1 MVVSCQ
7 RAVNIEK
14 QNVVFAHIGSFH
26 LMVDS
31 SLAYYLKRRLSI
43 HPVQDYILQ
52 QHLTEEEA
60 MDEVIAS
67 ACEMMLS
74 DGAAIRAVAEG
85 NRTLGAKIK
94 GWIEEVIAKI
104 ENALKEL
111 APHSRAAKLLAGSRE
126 TLERA
131 REMWIGALDEVSQ
144 SEEGTENTA
153 GAGMQSSNRGQY
165 DYSRTWE
172 EQIADLRSGKLP
184 ERDTLLLGRTPLLY
198 RQMGLSDLP
207 MVMTREHVQYMFD
220 GKLNNTTDDHLFSD
234 ETIKS
239 LPELIADPVAVIASE
254 KAEYAENAI
263 SVIIEAESRNGK
275 QGYAAITLNSLGK
288 INGESIDANRV
299 STVYGRKAALD
310 ELQRAVDRE
319 IAYRNGES
327 DAPAVY
333 YLNKEKADTAL
344 QDRQTKSGKQI
355 RADLSASSTL
365 QGANLSESALGKT
378 GLMHSIL
385 DAGSPVN
392 KKFLQQT
399 DARQFKHW
407 FGKSVIKNA
416 DGSPKVMYRGD
427 NNEIHVFDRKRSKPS
442 NLYGRGF
449 YFTQDAGAAGVY
461 GNVNAYYLRVETP
474 LDASSGAHAITQKQL
489 RAFLQEVADNED
501 YGLDNYGYGATVESV
516 LRNLHGKA
524 DFDALQDINAT
535 AVGDLVA
542 AVELFNEVNGT
553 HYDGIITP
561 TETVVFDSAQ
571 IKSATENAG
580 TFDRGNPDIR
590 YSNRD
595 VATNGIRMGQSD
607 AERYQWLRDT
617 EIEAAS
623 VSAEQITPQQI
634 ALVNGLGYTKA
645 MALLE
650 KAAKSYGLIADGKKT
665 AAALQNRYLS
675 IAAEFSKRSLSESLH
690 KQSEAAEKW
699 EANGNGY
706 LAALLPVFKETYEN
720 AVPVLV
726 QGDRYLRT
734 VTDQSKV
741 QTFVYLLGA
750 FQYGNQTIP
759 VQFELKQLK
768 GDGNRIYVVATIKET
783 AIMAASFQGAE
794 APRRA
799 TTQSPTISIEDVIA
813 NVNPEDTR
821 ILANL
826 PSYMLSE
833 EQQEGKR
840 KGLREKG
847 EYTYNKARAAG
858 QDVNA
863 PVKLTQE
870 RIDGA
875 IKYYG
880 GSGDRKRRTIKEQ
893 SPLLTNHEM
902 RGIIHAY
909 QTCEK
914 EK

>member
-1 MVVSCQ
+1 
-7 RAVNIEK
+7 
-14 QNVVFAHIGSFH
+14 
-26 LMVDS
+26 MVDS

-153 GAGMQSSNRGQY
+153 GAGMQSSNR
-165 DYSRTWE
+165 
-172 EQIADLRSGKLP
+172 
-184 ERDTLLLGRTPLLY
+184 
-198 RQMGLSDLP
+198 
-207 MVMTREHVQYMFD
+207 
-220 GKLNNTTDDHLFSD
+220 
-234 ETIKS
+234 
-239 LPELIADPVAVIASE
+239 
-254 KAEYAENAI
+254 
-263 SVIIEAESRNGK
+263 
-275 QGYAAITLNSLGK
+275 
-288 INGESIDANRV
+288 
-299 STVYGRKAALD
+299 
-310 ELQRAVDRE
+310 
-319 IAYRNGES
+319 
-327 DAPAVY
+327 
-333 YLNKEKADTAL
+333 
-344 QDRQTKSGKQI
+344 
-355 RADLSASSTL
+355 
-365 QGANLSESALGKT
+365 
-378 GLMHSIL
+378 
-385 DAGSPVN
+385 
-392 KKFLQQT
+392 
-399 DARQFKHW
+399 
-407 FGKSVIKNA
+407 
-416 DGSPKVMYRGD
+416 
-427 NNEIHVFDRKRSKPS
+427 
-442 NLYGRGF
+442 
-449 YFTQDAGAAGVY
+449 
-461 GNVNAYYLRVETP
+461 
-474 LDASSGAHAITQKQL
+474 
-489 RAFLQEVADNED
+489 
-501 YGLDNYGYGATVESV
+501 
-516 LRNLHGKA
+516 
-524 DFDALQDINAT
+524 
-535 AVGDLVA
+535 
-542 AVELFNEVNGT
+542 
-553 HYDGIITP
+553 
-561 TETVVFDSAQ
+561 
-571 IKSATENAG
+571 
-580 TFDRGNPDIR
+580 
-590 YSNRD
+590 D

-645 MALLE
+645 MTLLE

-675 IAAEFSKRSLSESLH
+675 IAAEFSKRSLSESLR
-690 KQSEAAEKW
+690 KQSAAADE
-699 EANGNGY
+699 NQSTGNGY
-706 LAALLPVFKETYEN
+706 IAALLPAFKETYEN

-783 AIMAASFQGAE
+783 AIKAASFQGAE

-870 RIDGA
+870 RIDST